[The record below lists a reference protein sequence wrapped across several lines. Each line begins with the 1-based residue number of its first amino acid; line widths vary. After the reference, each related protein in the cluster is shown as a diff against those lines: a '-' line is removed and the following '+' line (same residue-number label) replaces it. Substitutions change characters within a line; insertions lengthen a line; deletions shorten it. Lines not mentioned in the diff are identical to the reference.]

1 MSKTKVLIFLFIL
14 LFVVWILLVSAN
26 SKTDFA
32 KSLVQKVRSKT
43 KPGVYQINENEAQAF
58 ADVATKNGFKPEWLA
73 NLVNFETAGT
83 FSPAIQNPT
92 SRATG
97 LIQFMPATA
106 RGLGTSVEALRAMNF
121 LQQLKYVDLYLQ
133 KGVKVAR
140 GRVGGK
146 PLTQIDL
153 FMIVFYPVS
162 VGKPN
167 YVFPQNVIN
176 ANNGISTPQQYT
188 DRALRNRLF

>member
-1 MSKTKVLIFLFIL
+1 MSKKALIFLLVL

-32 KSLVQKVRSKT
+32 KALVQKVRSKT
-43 KPGVYQINENEAQAF
+43 KPGVYQISENEAQAF
-58 ADVATKNGFKPEWLA
+58 ADVATKNGFRPEWLA

-83 FSPAIQNPT
+83 FSPSIQNPS

-106 RGLGTSVEALRAMNF
+106 RGLGTSVEALRAMTF

-146 PLTQIDL
+146 TLTQIDL

-162 VGKPN
+162 VGNPN
-167 YVFPQNVIN
+167 YQFPANVVS
-176 ANNGISTPQQYT
+176 ANNGINTPMAYT
-188 DRALRNRLF
+188 ERALRNRLF